1 MPREL
6 QEEFMR
12 DMNHE
17 IDRLTGIITD
27 LLTLTRM
34 DNRQDAMKTEDLDLS
49 ALTEEIIRLLRPVAE
64 KRKQQ
69 LESRV
74 TPGLRMTGDG
84 SKLNQV
90 LYNLVDN
97 ALKYTQDGG
106 TVRVS
111 LEEADERLIWRVKDN
126 GVGIPEEDV
135 EHIFDRF
142 YRVDKAR
149 SRETGGT
156 GLGLSIVKQ
165 MVSLHG
171 GTITVESRMGEGS
184 CFTVTLPKNRE
195 GGPKA

>member
-1 MPREL
+1 M
-6 QEEFMR
+6 
-12 DMNHE
+12 
-17 IDRLTGIITD
+17 
-27 LLTLTRM
+27 
-34 DNRQDAMKTEDLDLS
+34 
-49 ALTEEIIRLLRPVAE
+49 
-64 KRKQQ
+64 
-69 LESRV
+69 
-74 TPGLRMTGDG
+74 
-84 SKLNQV
+84 
-90 LYNLVDN
+90 
-97 ALKYTQDGG
+97 
-106 TVRVS
+106 
-111 LEEADERLIWRVKDN
+111 
-126 GVGIPEEDV
+126 GIPEEDV